1 MSEAIQGARTL
12 FEVHFASAM
21 TEDNLAV
28 LSSRLGLTTRL
39 APQAGI
45 GQGDGRFARLD
56 NSSSLFLQRGTTE
69 GTWILEGRTW
79 GEPSPLNVH
88 DWHVVTAY
96 AAQLLDPTVRPPER
110 QPATASST
118 PQRSV
123 SASQNKRFS
132 RIRRRLVG
140 MT

>member
-1 MSEAIQGARTL
+1 MSEATPGANTL
-12 FEVHFASAM
+12 FDVNFQSAM

-28 LSSRLGLTTRL
+28 LSSRLGLTSH
-39 APQAGI
+39 AVPQADAS
-45 GQGDGRFARLD
+45 QGDVRFARLD
-56 NSSSLFLQRGTTE
+56 NSSSLFLKPGSSD
-69 GTWILEGRTW
+69 GAWVLEGRTW
-79 GEPSPLNVH
+79 GKPSPLNVH

-96 AAQLLDPTVRPPER
+96 AAQLLDPNVRPPQR
-110 QPATASST
+110 LPAAATST
-118 PQRSV
+118 PQRLV

>member
-1 MSEAIQGARTL
+1 MSEVIKGARTL

-21 TEDNLAV
+21 TEDNLSV
-28 LSSRLGLTTRL
+28 LSSRLGLSTRL
-39 APQAGI
+39 APQTGI

-56 NSSSLFLQRGTTE
+56 NSSSLFLQSDTTE

-79 GEPSPLNVH
+79 GDPSALNVH

-110 QPATASST
+110 QPTAASSI

-123 SASQNKRFS
+123 SASQNRRFS
-132 RIRRRLVG
+132 GIRRRLVG